1 MWHTGEL
8 VSGVPPALEEHNAE
22 QRPLIDVVAGVLEML
37 KTRAE
42 EETRASGWCR
52 GLHVMEPFFD
62 AFQKVFEEVQ
72 LVQAK
77 MDPRQVDGFTSSTN
91 LAGVCAWKRAT
102 EEWRSSTGAG
112 WRKIALSVHEQLST
126 AAEVEKD
133 LAPIKA
139 ATRALALND
148 YAGIAAKY
156 VEFVDTTMMHVAAFL
171 ERTQGIDVLSLASEV
186 SMLRS
191 GAPSVYDER
200 ASDET
205 GIVPHNGVILFV
217 LEALGNRSLAAPR
230 GAGGADSTS
239 SSSSQLSGFFVSGLT
254 RTEFSGAGDAAEM
267 ATEAPGAGLSP
278 THDVPTAETLISLE
292 QQAMLRQLATT
303 TLTGSWKRDSRPGE
317 DATVHTLAVYH
328 HLGVGTKDLG
338 KVGADFAAKVLAY
351 ITKSCSIST
360 FRTPRGSRGRRTP
373 GPLQMRFSFR
383 SLGLLAKHS
392 LFTFD
397 FDLTRQNV
405 EPVLKGLLLV
415 RYWYRFPA
423 TAPLTPPSPAASTSS
438 SGDLASSAAGGG
450 CVAEP
455 RQVPGLGVSVGEE
468 CEEEPDA
475 TELTTVQLWF
485 EMFSTKTQRIA
496 RHCFYAHPTTPNLV
510 ICWTYLISPTDDGG
524 SWDHVRTLRRT
535 FHRHAV

>member
-112 WRKIALSVHEQLST
+112 WRKIALSVHEHLST

-148 YAGIAAKY
+148 FAGIAAKY
-156 VEFVDTTMMHVAAFL
+156 VEFVDATAMRVAAFL

-200 ASDET
+200 PSDET

-217 LEALGNRSLAAPR
+217 IEALGNRSLAAP
-230 GAGGADSTS
+230 GGVGGADSTS
-239 SSSSQLSGFFVSGLT
+239 SSSSRLLSCFFVSGLT
-254 RTEFSGAGDAAEM
+254 HCTASGGAGDAAEM
-267 ATEAPGAGLSP
+267 ATEECRHLS
-278 THDVPTAETLISLE
+278 DIPTAETLISLE
-292 QQAMLRQLATT
+292 QQAMLRQIATT
-303 TLTGSWKRDSRPGE
+303 TLAGAWKRDSRPGE
-317 DATVHTLAVYH
+317 AATVHTLAVYH
-328 HLGVGTKDLG
+328 HLGVGTK
-338 KVGADFAAKVLAY
+338 VGAVFAAKVLAY
-351 ITKSCSIST
+351 ITKTNTIST
-360 FRTPRGSRGRRTP
+360 FRTPRGS

-397 FDLTRQNV
+397 FDLTRHHV
-405 EPVLKGLLLV
+405 EPVLKGHLLT

-423 TAPLTPPSPAASTSS
+423 TAPLTAPSPAASESP
-438 SGDLASSAAGGG
+438 SGDSASSAAGGG
-450 CVAEP
+450 SIAEP
-455 RQVPGLGVSVGEE
+455 RQASGLGESVGEE

-475 TELTTVQLWF
+475 TDPTAVQLWF
-485 EMFSTKTQRIA
+485 ELFSTKTQKIA
-496 RHCFYAHPTTPNLV
+496 RHCFYAHPTTPNLA
-510 ICWTYLISPTDDGG
+510 ICWTYLLSPTDDGG
-524 SWDHVRTLRRT
+524 SWEHVRTLRRT
-535 FHRHAV
+535 FHRHGV